1 MKISEIVQQAFDTA
15 RSKGWWP
22 QFDQSSV
29 PPTMESLGV
38 PEKLMLIVT
47 EVAEAMEDYR
57 VGAMEENAEPCCA
70 DYAQFRAGTT
80 HTVGCNGRPGKPTG
94 FPSELADVVIRVA
107 DLCGALGI
115 DLEGAVERKTAFNKT
130 RSHKHGGKVC

>member
-1 MKISEIVQQAFDTA
+1 MKISEMVITAFNTA

-22 QFDQSSV
+22 QFD
-29 PPTMESLGV
+29 ESGGNAPCEPLASLNV

-57 VGAMEENAEPCCA
+57 EGKMTE
-70 DYAQFRAGTT
+70 
-80 HTVGCNGRPGKPTG
+80 TVSEKGKPGG
-94 FPSELADVVIRVA
+94 FSSEMADVVIRVA

-115 DLEGAVERKTAFNKT
+115 DLEGAIERKMKFNAT
-130 RSHKHGGKVC
+130 RSYKHGGKVC